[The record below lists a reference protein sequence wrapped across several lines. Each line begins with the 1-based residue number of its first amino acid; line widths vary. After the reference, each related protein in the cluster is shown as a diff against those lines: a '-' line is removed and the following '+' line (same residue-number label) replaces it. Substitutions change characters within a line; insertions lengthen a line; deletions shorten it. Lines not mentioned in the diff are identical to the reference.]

1 MPDAHLKQAMTDRI
15 STPRA
20 VSVRPPAGGRL
31 TRLVGRTAA
40 GDREAFRRL
49 YAALAART
57 WRAAV
62 ARLGCPD
69 AASSVTDATFVEVW
83 YLAKSFDPAIDDGGG
98 WIASITARRCQ
109 DWLRASNMVAS
120 RVVGDLIADYHMY
133 LLRELGL
140 LLAADPST
148 FCGEPLGGAAAD
160 SCDGVVHRLPA

>member
-1 MPDAHLKQAMTDRI
+1 MTDTT
-15 STPRA
+15 STPRP
-20 VSVRPPAGGRL
+20 VSVRPPTGGRL

-49 YAALAART
+49 YAGLAART

-83 YLAKSFDPAIDDGGG
+83 YLAKSFDPTIDDGEG

-109 DWLRASNMVAS
+109 DWLRVSNMVGS
-120 RVVGDLIADYHMY
+120 RDVGDLIADYH
-133 LLRELGL
+133 LQLRRELGA
-140 LLAADPST
+140 LLAADLATS
-148 FCGEPLGGAAAD
+148 CDEPLGAAAAD
-160 SCDGVVHRLPA
+160 SCGGIVQRLPA